1 MTARGPALQLTNVT
15 RGDGAE
21 YWCEAAN
28 SEGVGQSGRVTV
40 TVDIQPSLSL
50 STSASKSSIRSR
62 SEGL

>member
-1 MTARGPALQLTNVT
+1 MTFPAPSPTQNKKEQ
-15 RGDGAE
+15 DGGV

-40 TVDIQPSLSL
+40 TVDI
-50 STSASKSSIRSR
+50 SASKSSIRSR